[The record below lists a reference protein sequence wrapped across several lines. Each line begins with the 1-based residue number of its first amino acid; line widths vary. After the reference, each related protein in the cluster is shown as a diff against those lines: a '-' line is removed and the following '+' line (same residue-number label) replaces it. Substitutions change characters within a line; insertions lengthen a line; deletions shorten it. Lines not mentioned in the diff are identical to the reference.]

1 MDPTTVL
8 AVICSAVVFVAWL
21 VAPSTPTAVKA
32 AAVPV
37 SEERQPVPVS
47 A

>member
-8 AVICSAVVFVAWL
+8 AVICSVVVFAGWL
-21 VAPSTPTAVKA
+21 VLPHSPTTVKPVAVA
-32 AAVPV
+32 
-37 SEERQPVPVS
+37 EERQPVAVS

>member
-1 MDPTTVL
+1 MDPTTVM
-8 AVICSAVVFVAWL
+8 AIVCSVIVFAGWLVLPHSPSAVK
-21 VAPSTPTAVKA
+21 PAVL
-32 AAVPV
+32 V

>member
-8 AVICSAVVFVAWL
+8 AVICSVVVFAGWL
-21 VAPSTPTAVKA
+21 VLPHSPTTVKQVA
-32 AAVPV
+32 V
-37 SEERQPVPVS
+37 SEERKPVAIS